1 MACGFMDGKAGLWK
15 NANKTTSLEC
25 RSIRNYYANYET
37 QWDKSCV
44 EKRVQT
50 ISFSTN
56 CSIPPHGKK
65 RKLCCRK
72 FLLSL
77 WDYKDIKLECP
88 NILLIKDTLPLEAY
102 KRLNCISWSFTCFLF
117 NFEWISTP
125 WTNCD
130 SLIARNL
137 GPGIET
143 GASLS
148 I

>member
-1 MACGFMDGKAGLWK
+1 MDGKAVLWK
-15 NANKTTSLEC
+15 NANKTTTSPWSVAALET
-25 RSIRNYYANYET
+25 IYANYET

-77 WDYKDIKLECP
+77 WDLQRHKIRVSKYTVDKRYAAPRSVQEIKLH
-88 NILLIKDTLPLEAY
+88 ILKFHVFP
-102 KRLNCISWSFTCFLF
+102 FQF
-117 NFEWISTP
+117 
-125 WTNCD
+125 
-130 SLIARNL
+130 
-137 GPGIET
+137 
-143 GASLS
+143 
-148 I
+148 